1 MPYPPSQ
8 TFRTSELNPW
18 LHWFCKLAAPHC
30 LMAAPAASSA
40 ALPAVT
46 TAAAFPSAQPSVSTL
61 TAALH
66 RIPKPAFGA
75 VALFAAW
82 LTGTAALDAGLI
94 HEGADIFA
102 TLSFLA
108 ACALWLYA
116 QIIFRSLPH
125 LRFAAPILLGWWSLN
140 LALSAAVAGADV
152 YRTIFFATSAM
163 AVTALI
169 LYSLTVSLLP
179 RIIAFLSFPEGHA
192 DFAEEHS
199 ARS

>member
-1 MPYPPSQ
+1 
-8 TFRTSELNPW
+8 
-18 LHWFCKLAAPHC
+18 
-30 LMAAPAASSA
+30 MAAPAASSTA
-40 ALPAVT
+40 IS
-46 TAAAFPSAQPSVSTL
+46 AAAIVARLPSAQPAATSAAASTL
-61 TAALH
+61 TARLH
-66 RIPKPAFGA
+66 RIPKPALGA
-75 VALFAAW
+75 LALLAAW
-82 LTGTAALDAGLI
+82 LTGTGALDAGLI
-94 HEGADIFA
+94 HEGTDIFA

-152 YRTIFFATSAM
+152 YRTVFFASSAG

-179 RIIAFLSFPEGHA
+179 RIIAFLSFPDSYS

>member
-1 MPYPPSQ
+1 
-8 TFRTSELNPW
+8 
-18 LHWFCKLAAPHC
+18 
-30 LMAAPAASSA
+30 MAAPAATSA
-40 ALPAVT
+40 ALPA
-46 TAAAFPSAQPSVSTL
+46 AAVAHFSSAQPVSPTSGL
-61 TAALH
+61 SSKFH

-75 VALFAAW
+75 FALIAAW

-94 HEGADIFA
+94 HEGTDIFA

-116 QIIFRSLPH
+116 QIIFRSMPH

-152 YRTIFFATSAM
+152 YRTIFFATSAV

-179 RIIAFLSFPEGHA
+179 RIIAFLSFPPPHSE
-192 DFAEEHS
+192 FAEEHS

>member
-1 MPYPPSQ
+1 M
-8 TFRTSELNPW
+8 
-18 LHWFCKLAAPHC
+18 AAT
-30 LMAAPAASSA
+30 AASATVVASAVAPAATVS
-40 ALPAVT
+40 
-46 TAAAFPSAQPSVSTL
+46 PSRLS
-61 TAALH
+61 H
-66 RIPKPAFGA
+66 IPKPAIGA
-75 VALFAAW
+75 LALFTAW
-82 LTGTAALDAGLI
+82 LTGTGALDAGLI
-94 HEGADIFA
+94 REGNDIFA

-108 ACALWLYA
+108 ACILWLYA

-152 YRTIFFATSAM
+152 YRTLFFASSAV
-163 AVTALI
+163 AVTGLI

-179 RIIAFLSFPEGHA
+179 RLIAFLSFPDSYS